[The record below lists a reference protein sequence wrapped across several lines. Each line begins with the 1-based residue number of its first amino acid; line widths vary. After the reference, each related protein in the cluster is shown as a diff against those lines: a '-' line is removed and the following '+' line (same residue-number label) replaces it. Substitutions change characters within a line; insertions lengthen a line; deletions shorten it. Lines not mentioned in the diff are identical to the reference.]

1 MGAPKTACWIWLFL
15 QTGDFS
21 RFPAAVLELVGKS
34 QTSKKFIVTAFRQRR
49 AGLSLSIHGEEF
61 QDETVRF
68 HMLPSQSHDGKFDL
82 TIFMGKSSL
91 DSEQLARAA
100 FILLDTTIG
109 EYDME
114 TLIGAVEVC
123 RLPPASDGQLL
134 PLSEL
139 PRISWMKVRC
149 FGRSTRPLL
158 LAEFVIITPNTVTMA
173 RMNRLFG
180 VTTAGPGVWSALTF
194 RRPSASARRDSGKH
208 RRYRRI
214 QSPCRIRVRFLPLSK
229 ASLVSACRS

>member
-1 MGAPKTACWIWLFL
+1 MAFWHWKKSKFTSPSFIEGDTEGFWTWFRQNESALWPVFTAVFEGSEGDDAANDALAAALTKFHPGLVFEVGRAQDGLLDLVISAD
-15 QTGDFS
+15 GDFS
-21 RFPAAVLELVGKS
+21 RFPAVLELVGKS

-82 TIFMGKSSL
+82 TIFMGQSSL

-123 RLPPASDGQLL
+123 RSPPASDGQLL

-139 PRISWMKVRC
+139 PRILDE
-149 FGRSTRPLL
+149 GLL
-158 LAEFVIITPNTVTMA
+158 LRTQ
-173 RMNRLFG
+173 
-180 VTTAGPGVWSALTF
+180 
-194 RRPSASARRDSGKH
+194 H
-208 RRYRRI
+208 
-214 QSPCRIRVRFLPLSK
+214 
-229 ASLVSACRS
+229 